1 MNVFTFT
8 GNLGRDAEQRFT
20 PSGDS
25 VVTFSVPAKSGFGDK
40 AITSWI
46 KCALWGKRGDSVLPY
61 LKKGQLVGVSGEFQC
76 REYQDKD
83 GQQRYSNEVRVND
96 VNLLGKRSESEDG
109 YEQAPQRA
117 APKPAPSSPS
127 FDDLGID
134 IPFVSTILDVSDTM
148 GRPKSLRRARRGE
161 NMQGLSGDEATF

>member
-8 GNLGRDAEQRFT
+8 GNLGRDAEQRYT

-25 VVTFSVPAKSGFGDK
+25 VVTFSVPVKSGFGDK

-46 KCALWGKRGDSVLPY
+46 KCTLWGKCGDSVLPY

-96 VNLLGKRSESEDG
+96 VNLLGKRGESNDENA
-109 YEQAPQRA
+109 QAPQRNA
-117 APKPAPSSPS
+117 QGAPPQSKAYDGLS
-127 FDDLGID
+127 DD
-134 IPFVSTILDVSDTM
+134 IPFAQ
-148 GRPKSLRRARRGE
+148 RAARGPISHV
-161 NMQGLSGDEATF
+161 L